1 MKCPIFIDN
10 DYYCRDNIAEISYN
24 HILKELN
31 DDNAHNSYCYINL
44 GNKLEFLSK
53 LEKMDLINE
62 YLKGYSLHFDSNDD
76 NRILVYNYTE
86 ENKEKQVI
94 IFDDLNNYDFDNKLD
109 VIFNKPKI
117 YSNLY
122 DFYKH
127 NKILFNDNK
136 KKLINISY
144 IVDNNKLFKSIKD
157 VFSKLFAV
165 TINES
170 INYIKNVSFL
180 IDKDRFIYN
189 NYTNEFGFIMII
201 DINFSGFY
209 IELDCKLNKESF
221 DMSYKII
228 ADSNNRGRLL
238 SNNIRLML
246 LEISSNI
253 DKMKSLINDDIKNKH
268 ESILKEINKKI
279 NDEKS
284 VDKYIKYLVKRY
296 ENDYDKQIEILKNSL
311 LIKAEVLFDKNN

>member
-1 MKCPIFIDN
+1 MKCPIFINN

-24 HILKELN
+24 YILKELK
-31 DDNAHNSYCYINL
+31 DDNACNSYCYIDL
-44 GNKLEFLSK
+44 GSKLEFLSK

-62 YLKGYSLHFDSNDD
+62 YLKGYSLHFDSD
-76 NRILVYNYTE
+76 NNSKILVYNYTE

-94 IFDDLNNYDFDNKLD
+94 IFDDLNNYDFDNRLD
-109 VIFNKPKI
+109 IIFNKPKI
-117 YSNLY
+117 YSNLC

-127 NKILFNDNK
+127 NKVLFDDNK

-157 VFSKLFAV
+157 AFSKLFAI

-180 IDKDRFIYN
+180 IDKDRVIYN
-189 NYTNEFGFIMII
+189 NDTNEFGFIMII

-209 IELDCKLNKESF
+209 IELDCKLNKDLF

-238 SNNIRLML
+238 SNNIRLIL
-246 LEISSNI
+246 LEISNNI
-253 DKMKSLINDDIKNKH
+253 DKIKSLVNNDIKNKN
-268 ESILKEINKKI
+268 EGILKEINKKI

-296 ENDYDKQIEILKNSL
+296 ENDYDKQIEILRNSL